1 MEKEQKVTNRHILEQ
16 VSLSIPHIIN
26 RYLRTEEV
34 SLFVAD
40 TKSEIFKDY
49 DERKNDCWIKKGE

>member
-16 VSLSIPHIIN
+16 VSLCIPHIIN

-49 DERKNDCWIKKGE
+49 DKRKNNFWIKKGE